1 MKESESKKQQPEFP
15 EIPPKQLREEQKIAK
30 KHDLFCPE
38 AGMPDYEAIEDVF
51 GLSPSDIKG
60 NPERKIVL
68 RIHGNKHIR
77 TDSESDEN
85 GDHIKYGADTE
96 I

>member
-15 EIPPKQLREEQKIAK
+15 EIPPKQLREEQKIARK
-30 KHDLFCPE
+30 RNLFCPE
-38 AGMPDYEAIEDVF
+38 AGVPDYEAIEDVF
-51 GLSPSDIKG
+51 GLSPSDIRES
-60 NPERKIVL
+60 PEKTVFL
-68 RIHGNKHIR
+68 RLRRNRHKPN
-77 TDSESDEN
+77 DSGADNN